1 MTRLST
7 FFSILCVVLAGTMS
21 LLLCPLHPGWAVRLT
36 RYVSQS
42 MVGGRRSSTRR
53 VPGGS
58 RRLSRRLPASKPV
71 TVHRPVDSTQDNTQ
85 EVQSALVNLGMK
97 RAQAAQLAKQAVQGR
112 DFDSA
117 IRWAIAQAA

>member
-1 MTRLST
+1 
-7 FFSILCVVLAGTMS
+7 
-21 LLLCPLHPGWAVRLT
+21 
-36 RYVSQS
+36 
-42 MVGGRRSSTRR
+42 
-53 VPGGS
+53 
-58 RRLSRRLPASKPV
+58 
-71 TVHRPVDSTQDNTQ
+71 VDSTQDNTQ